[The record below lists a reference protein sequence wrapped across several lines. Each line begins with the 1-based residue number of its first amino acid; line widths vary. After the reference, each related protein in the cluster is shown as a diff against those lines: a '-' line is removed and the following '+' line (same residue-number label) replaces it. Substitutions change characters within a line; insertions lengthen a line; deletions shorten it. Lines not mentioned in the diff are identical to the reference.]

1 MSNKKLISF
10 RLPEDLI
17 ESLRDQADHDGISL
31 TELVC
36 RRLRQEPQESGK
48 LSSATSELDKLVST
62 LVQQVQDLKHERN
75 TYQSPSPTPLYAALL
90 APPLPAPV
98 PTSSFEE
105 LGRYLVE
112 KLEKLETRLAQV
124 EQSADDTAPSAQ
136 SATNAGSER

>member
-36 RRLRQEPQESGK
+36 RRLRQEPQEPGK
-48 LSSATSELDKLVST
+48 LSSSTSDLDKLVST
-62 LVQQVQDLKHERN
+62 LAQQVQDLKHERS
-75 TYQSPSPTPLYAALL
+75 TYPSPSPTPLYALL
-90 APPLPAPV
+90 APPAPA

-105 LGRYLVE
+105 LGRYLVN
-112 KLEKLETRLAQV
+112 KLEKLETRLAQM
-124 EQSADDTAPSAQ
+124 EKIADDTAPSAQ